1 MSLKLYDK
9 FIENDNKKINQ
20 IIRKLICINIRIMK
34 LKKLNVL
41 QKWKCLI
48 IKNRKKEKIKILKNS
63 ETVYNRLYEHYKYKK
78 SYLDALKI
86 CYIIKEGEEN
96 SFQPQINKTFLPFYY
111 DSDFLK
117 IQNLKKFQRMKKKL
131 SLSDSKNYGF
141 NNYFNRKN
149 IFNNENNYNDR
160 ENNNKNNK
168 LLNSY
173 SNFDFGNRNYF
184 SGLSTN
190 NQSIKEKIL
199 FDYDNNLQVKKPI
212 EKNNLMQNSDS
223 ILDDELSIINQKNNL
238 FPNNTTN
245 SNLKQHFSFRD
256 LIKYKKRNIL
266 FNNLNDYSSL
276 YNNYY
281 NNDNNNND
289 DDLMSQNPLNESS
302 NTNNNINNKNNNIKK
317 SNSVN
322 MEKND
327 INSNKNNDYTM
338 TNQQFS
344 IKAIYPQSNHVT
356 LQSMSDTMLMQ
367 VASNY
372 VNLNSDSSFE

>member
-1 MSLKLYDK
+1 MKKFKKLHYLLKWKNLIITK
-9 FIENDNKKINQ
+9 RIKNKKKETI
-20 IIRKLICINIRIMK
+20 K
-34 LKKLNVL
+34 
-41 QKWKCLI
+41 I
-48 IKNRKKEKIKILKNS
+48 IKKS
-63 ETVYNRLYEHYKYKK
+63 ETVYNRLYENYKYKK

-86 CYIIKEGEEN
+86 CYIIKEGEVN
-96 SFQPQINKTFLPFYY
+96 SFQPQVNNTFLPFNYN
-111 DSDFLK
+111 SDFLK
-117 IQNLKKFQRMKKKL
+117 ILNLKKFQRIKNKL

-141 NNYFNRKN
+141 KNFFNKKN
-149 IFNNENNYNDR
+149 SYYNGKKNSINDR
-160 ENNNKNNK
+160 DNNNNINSNSNKSSIK

-199 FDYDNNLQVKKPI
+199 FDYDNYLQIKKPI
-212 EKNNLMQNSDS
+212 EKNKLIQNSYS
-223 ILDDELSIINQKNNL
+223 ILDDELSTINQKNNL
-238 FPNNTTN
+238 FLNNTTN
-245 SNLKQHFSFRD
+245 SNSKKHFSFRD

-281 NNDNNNND
+281 NIND
-289 DDLMSQNPLNESS
+289 DKDDDDDKISQNPLIESS
-302 NTNNNINNKNNNIKK
+302 NTNNNVNSNTNTNIMKK

-322 MEKND
+322 M
-327 INSNKNNDYTM
+327 KNNKQNDFTM
-338 TNQQFS
+338 TKEQFS
-344 IKAIYPQSNHVT
+344 IKAIYPQSSHVT

-372 VNLNSDSSFE
+372 VNLNSNSSFE